1 MLRERAAEN
10 AAQVES
16 AYGGT
21 VGKCLVYARP
31 SPTHLLLR
39 TAEPMPSLNS
49 DGEDDDWNGVSSSSK
64 GKQKQ
69 QEYEDE
75 EVLATVAVVED
86 FDPDSLIHG
95 TDPIPRPS
103 ENVHPVPVKSVPRTS
118 NPQSVPSKSKSRPQK
133 IRYQTKDAR
142 KHEKS
147 KQHTRKLEK
156 AELAG
161 GKASR
166 RKGVKK
172 GKGRK

>member
-1 MLRERAAEN
+1 MQKRRA
-10 AAQVES
+10 QLILYS
-16 AYGGT
+16 F
-21 VGKCLVYARP
+21 
-31 SPTHLLLR
+31 
-39 TAEPMPSLNS
+39 AEPISTLNS
-49 DGEDDDWNGVSSSSK
+49 DSEDDDWNGISSSSK

-69 QEYEDE
+69 QEQEYEDE

-95 TDPIPRPS
+95 TDPVPVPS
-103 ENVHPVPVKSVPRTS
+103 ENVHSAPVKSVPRTS
-118 NPQSVPSKSKSRPQK
+118 KPQSVPSKPKTRPQK

-166 RKGVKK
+166 RKGPKK